1 MLEAWDNRYQR
12 SLTVGDYV
20 AAYGPRSDVRYRP
33 AFRPKLRCLVCSGTL
48 HTVHEG
54 SPSAQWV
61 HDPNPARKCSAR
73 HPIPILQR
81 LPDSRGAYSE
91 AAVSLRAAFFR
102 NWGRHWSRAR
112 KLCRNATI
120 ESFVAFVTEA
130 DRVGLWEQVGVREG
144 FVPYIFLAEGDFP
157 GRGCRVMA
165 CAQHWL
171 RFAFD
176 WRIESL
182 SDLELCADG
191 SPRFIR
197 MEFKAPPRGE
207 LRFDSLIRQ
216 EPIAMN
222 TTYVYLPVDDLAES
236 DIITM
241 EEAFPRELGSCV
253 AA

>member
-120 ESFVAFVTEA
+120 I
-130 DRVGLWEQVGVREG
+130 RGVRHRG
-144 FVPYIFLAEGDFP
+144 GPSRALGASWSSRRIRAVHLP
-157 GRGCRVMA
+157 GGRRLPRTRLPRHG
-165 CAQHWL
+165 
-171 RFAFD
+171 
-176 WRIESL
+176 
-182 SDLELCADG
+182 LCATL
-191 SPRFIR
+191 
-197 MEFKAPPRGE
+197 APVRV
-207 LRFDSLIRQ
+207 R
-216 EPIAMN
+216 
-222 TTYVYLPVDDLAES
+222 LANRV
-236 DIITM
+236 T
-241 EEAFPRELGSCV
+241 V
-253 AA
+253 